1 MVKDVPVQLAPG
13 RHTESLDVATF
24 SNLPFIEELY
34 ADYMRDPG
42 SLTPEW
48 REYFDNF
55 VNGDAR
61 VAPRLGPS
69 FKPRGLFS
77 GMVEQRGETTSAAT
91 GLQDR

>member
-1 MVKDVPVQLAPG
+1 MQCRNRRSICCGGWFLEFRNSALLTRLCGRVDLDVVKDVPVQLAPG

-55 VNGDAR
+55 VNG
-61 VAPRLGPS
+61 
-69 FKPRGLFS
+69 
-77 GMVEQRGETTSAAT
+77 
-91 GLQDR
+91 